1 MWLQHSFSARV
12 AHFTHIGNCS
22 FSPLVKQIAIYLH
35 LEYPK
40 EILQYFLENLVTSKC
55 PSFGIFL
62 ESQLISLESVQN
74 PFVAIYIIILYSQI
88 IEIYLIV
95 NISLYDNLAMDIN
108 D

>member
-1 MWLQHSFSARV
+1 M
-12 AHFTHIGNCS
+12 
-22 FSPLVKQIAIYLH
+22 
-35 LEYPK
+35 
-40 EILQYFLENLVTSKC
+40 TSKC